1 MKKQIGILLLLSVTL
16 FGCLGDDVDRPTVVP
31 QLVFAPALT
40 YYKAITNTTDVQIRW
55 NRSTTDL
62 QKNFKG
68 YFVKLFSSQID
79 STNLLGEDVTLEEL
93 DSVHVGPGDTSYT
106 FHNLS
111 LLKRYTAEVFG
122 ERFSNDTPVYS
133 ENKSYISFTYDSR
146 GVSAPK
152 NIYASS
158 SSATIVNLFWD
169 SSQSESQQNFA
180 GYIIR
185 YRDTSQT
192 NSHVIEPPGGRIS
205 AKGLNP
211 GSLTRFASLTV
222 PGNTFPPIERE
233 YKFWVKAIRTDS
245 VESDDSIGISWSGAE
260 RLGGLQ
266 VLIDTGVFIGGN
278 GTGTGYAIST
288 ADVSNSNTYFT
299 PHFDGTTLTLTG
311 LHTTLFAKRIDM
323 IDSTGMDH
331 FGFSSP
337 INDNEYTETSLALP
351 TPTGN
356 GGAQVYAL
364 MPSGRVRLFIPSIRD
379 SSGVSR
385 YVSTASNGQK
395 SITVTASYQP
405 ISPAKL
411 PYF

>member
-1 MKKQIGILLLLSVTL
+1 MKKQIGILLLLSVML
-16 FGCLGDDVDRPTVVP
+16 FGCLGDDVDRPTIVP

-40 YYKAITNTTDVQIRW
+40 YYKAITSTTDVQIRW
-55 NRSTTDL
+55 NRSSTDL

-79 STNLLGEDVTLEEL
+79 STNLLGEDITLEEL

-133 ENKSYISFTYDSR
+133 ENKSFISFTYDSR
-146 GVSAPK
+146 AVLAPK

-158 SSATIVNLFWD
+158 ASGTIVNLFWD
-169 SSQSESQQNFA
+169 SSESEPQENFA

-205 AKGLNP
+205 AKGFTP
-211 GSLTRFASLTV
+211 GSLIRLLSVTV
-222 PGNTFPPIERE
+222 PGNTFAPLERE

-266 VLIDTGVFIGGN
+266 VLIDTGVFVGAN
-278 GTGTGYAIST
+278 GSGSYAIAT
-288 ADVSNSNTYFT
+288 VDVSNVSAYFT
-299 PHFDGTTLTLTG
+299 PHFDGTTLTLAG
-311 LHTTLFAKRIDM
+311 LHSTTFATRTDM

-337 INDNEYTETSLALP
+337 INENEYTQTSVTLP
-351 TPTGN
+351 APTGN
-356 GGAQVYAL
+356 GGIQVYAL
-364 MPSGRVRLFIPSIRD
+364 MPSGRARLFIPSIRD
-379 SSGVSR
+379 TLGVSR

-405 ISPAKL
+405 VSPAKL